1 MWHWSALYCTHQ
13 YRNDKSICIQ
23 VLASKLSTN
32 AKFARFKFKD
42 FQVLSSTLSVFEH
55 FQGPWRF
62 LFQIQ
67 AFSRISQACYE
78 PCTDI
83 SSLPGP
89 QQQTCSSEFAV
100 PTLGQTDKRTPYRFI
115 DPAPHTMRAVLVL
128 LHSFTLWWIH
138 QSRCNCT
145 QHQTTAQTPN
155 YIVLL
160 MLTTYYCLHE
170 LNYVRFYVP
179 LDTK

>member
-1 MWHWSALYCTHQ
+1 MWHWSVLYCTHQ

-42 FQVLSSTLSVFEH
+42 FQVLSSTSSVFEH

-100 PTLGQTDKRTPYRFI
+100 PTLGQTDRRTPYRFI

-145 QHQTTAQTPN
+145 Q
-155 YIVLL
+155 
-160 MLTTYYCLHE
+160 
-170 LNYVRFYVP
+170 R
-179 LDTK
+179 